1 MALSKLAA
9 KSFDLTDDYSF
20 TGTVTGVNSTQ
31 KLFLIKNIDCSGDST
46 ISFVNGASSVVFD
59 NTYKTYFFRFINIHP
74 SNNTTTFRVNFRDG
88 GSDYDASKTT
98 TFAAANQYENDS
110 STALAHSSG
119 ASQGN
124 ATGVQSIAT
133 SVGGDDDEC
142 FCGELF
148 IFNPSDTT
156 YVTHFIGMNQINNH
170 SDVSAQEIYS
180 GYCDVTAAI
189 DAVQFS
195 VSAGNFASGRIALY
209 GIK

>member
-98 TFAAANQYENDS
+98 TFAD
-110 STALAHSSG
+110 SSG

-180 GYCDVTAAI
+180 GYCNVTAAI